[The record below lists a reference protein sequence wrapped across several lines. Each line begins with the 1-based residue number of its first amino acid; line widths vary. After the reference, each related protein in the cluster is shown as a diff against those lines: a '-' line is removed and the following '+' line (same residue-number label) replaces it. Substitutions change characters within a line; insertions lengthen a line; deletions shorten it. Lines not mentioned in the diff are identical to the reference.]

1 MPLLPLEMY
10 PLTYRINI
18 LHGDSHFCLIKS
30 ACFSKVW
37 SVACLLYFWQE
48 VHSTDLRK
56 REASTYL
63 YLDGQG
69 RVPMVPFTMK
79 YIIIIITIIIIVIIT
94 IIIIIYMTYI
104 YLYHTIYLI
113 LYHHWI
119 HQKKKQDF
127 VNLVKRSTFT
137 FTFTATGPG
146 DPAEQTA
153 PGR

>member
-79 YIIIIITIIIIVIIT
+79 YIIIIITIIIIIVIIT
-94 IIIIIYMTYI
+94 IIIIILSVFFHYNICAT
-104 YLYHTIYLI
+104 L
-113 LYHHWI
+113 
-119 HQKKKQDF
+119 
-127 VNLVKRSTFT
+127 ST
-137 FTFTATGPG
+137 
-146 DPAEQTA
+146 
-153 PGR
+153 

>member
-69 RVPMVPFTMK
+69 RVPMVPFTLK
-79 YIIIIITIIIIVIIT
+79 YIIIITIIIIVIIT

-104 YLYHTIYLI
+104 SISYYISNIISSLNSPE
-113 LYHHWI
+113 
-119 HQKKKQDF
+119 KKQDF